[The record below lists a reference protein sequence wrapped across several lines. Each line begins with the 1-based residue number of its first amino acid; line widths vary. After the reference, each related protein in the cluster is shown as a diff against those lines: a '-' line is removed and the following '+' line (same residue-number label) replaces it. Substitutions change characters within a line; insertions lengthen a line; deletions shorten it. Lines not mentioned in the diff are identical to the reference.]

1 MKCNGIIAFIG
12 GALAGA
18 VAAILLAPDSGE
30 NTRRK
35 IKERAQQEYDNLKKR
50 LQMRNVS
57 AEPQV
62 ASVNDSARLGLTYKI
77 LLYYGCK

>member
-35 IKERAQQEYDNLKKR
+35 IKERAQQEYDNLKKK
-50 LQMRNVS
+50 
-57 AEPQV
+57 V
-62 ASVNDSARLGLTYKI
+62 ADAKCECGSPDC
-77 LLYYGCK
+77 GCE

>member
-1 MKCNGIIAFIG
+1 MKCKGLVAFIG

-35 IKERAQQEYDNLKKR
+35 LRDKAQQEYDHLKEKMAKVKAKCECEEEYCVE
-50 LQMRNVS
+50 Q
-57 AEPQV
+57 EQ
-62 ASVNDSARLGLTYKI
+62 
-77 LLYYGCK
+77 